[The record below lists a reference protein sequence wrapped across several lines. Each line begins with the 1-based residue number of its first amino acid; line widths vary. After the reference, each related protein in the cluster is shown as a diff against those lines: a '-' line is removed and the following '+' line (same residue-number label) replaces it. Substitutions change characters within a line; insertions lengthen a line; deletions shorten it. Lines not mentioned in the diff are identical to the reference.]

1 MSLGFNQDWPD
12 SEPIAE
18 PEPEPEAEPEPAGFG
33 DNGGEVIVKA
43 LYDYTKDEEDELSF
57 LEGDEII
64 KLSEPS
70 DEGKYF

>member
-1 MSLGFNQDWPD
+1 MEGYFLMWSCYNDLTLGHSLSNC
-12 SEPIAE
+12 
-18 PEPEPEAEPEPAGFG
+18 
-33 DNGGEVIVKA
+33 
-43 LYDYTKDEEDELSF
+43 YDYTKDEEDELSF

>member
-1 MSLGFNQDWPD
+1 M
-12 SEPIAE
+12 
-18 PEPEPEAEPEPAGFG
+18 
-33 DNGGEVIVKA
+33 KA

-70 DEGKYF
+70 DEGKYFKVFYFFNI

>member
-1 MSLGFNQDWPD
+1 M
-12 SEPIAE
+12 
-18 PEPEPEAEPEPAGFG
+18 
-33 DNGGEVIVKA
+33 IVKA